1 MMPRSFSGRR
11 NCRMKITSLLARTS
25 AIGRVMRVLPV
36 LAVLFS
42 FNLDAKA
49 QWVLQ
54 SGEMDQQIRRGIN
67 LIYNMEF
74 DNAERTFDS
83 VIATSPEHPAGY
95 FYSAS
100 VVFWR
105 AITNPDNTTYD
116 ALYRSRLQQAIDKS
130 DALLATNERDIAG
143 IFYKGAALGMRARIF
158 AIRPN
163 WQDAIDIMLGDA
175 KEGIRYLNL
184 MESIIPSNPDVMFGR
199 GLYNYYVEAVKEDN
213 PLLAPIIGIFA
224 TGNKRI
230 GLQMLEIASQKA
242 VYAKTEAQYELMKVY
257 YTYEKNYVR
266 ANAFAQYLTN
276 KFPNNVQFLH
286 YLGFTQ
292 VAMNL
297 TTNYDSTY
305 RVILARAREKRPG
318 YTIRQAREAMFYLGQ
333 SALFTGKL
341 DSALYYLYNSNLL
354 SRKIMQDGEINS
366 WITRS
371 ELMMGQ
377 AYDKKGDRKRALE
390 MYRRVLD
397 MDDKGNSH
405 ATAERYLER
414 PYQ

>member
-1 MMPRSFSGRR
+1 
-11 NCRMKITSLLARTS
+11 MKITSLLVSSNVVRRTLRLMPAL
-25 AIGRVMRVLPV
+25 AI
-36 LAVLFS
+36 LFS
-42 FNLDAKA
+42 FSLDAKA

-54 SGEMDQQIRRGIN
+54 SGEMDQQIKRGIN
-67 LIYNMEF
+67 LIYNMEY

-83 VIATSPEHPAGY
+83 VIAANPEHPAGY

-105 AITNPDNTTYD
+105 AITNTDNTTYD
-116 ALYRSRLQQAIDKS
+116 DLYRKRLQLAIDKA
-130 DALLATNERDIAG
+130 DEVLAKNERDVAG

-163 WQDAIDIMLGDA
+163 WQDAIDILLGDA
-175 KEGIRYLNL
+175 KEGIRYLNM

-199 GLYNYYVEAVKEDN
+199 GLYNYYVEAVKDDN
-213 PLLAPIIGIFA
+213 PMLAPVIGLFA

-292 VAMNL
+292 VAMGL
-297 TTNYDSTY
+297 TDKYDSTY
-305 RVILARAREKRPG
+305 RVVLQRSREKRPG

-333 SALFTGKL
+333 AALFTGKA

-354 SRKIMQDGEINS
+354 SRKIMLDGEINS

-377 AYDKKGDRKRALE
+377 AYDIKGDRKRALE

-397 MDDKGNSH
+397 MDDKGGSH
-405 ATAERYLER
+405 ASAEKYLEK
-414 PYQ
+414 PYLR

>member
-1 MMPRSFSGRR
+1 MKTLSRYVGSVLRSSV
-11 NCRMKITSLLARTS
+11 L
-25 AIGRVMRVLPV
+25 RVLPV

-42 FNLDAKA
+42 FGTEAKA

-54 SGEMDQQIRRGIN
+54 SGEMDRQIKRGISQ
-67 LIYNMEF
+67 IYNMDF
-74 DNAERTFDS
+74 DDAERTFDS
-83 VIATSPEHPAGY
+83 VIATDPEHPAGY

-100 VVFWR
+100 VIFWR

-116 ALYRSRLQQAIDKS
+116 QLYRNRLQQAIDKA
-130 DALLATNERDIAG
+130 DGLLAKNERDIAG
-143 IFYKGAALGMRARIF
+143 IFYKGGALGMRARIF

-163 WQDAIDIMLGDA
+163 WKDALDMLLGDA
-175 KEGIRYLNL
+175 KEGVKYLNM
-184 MESIIPSNPDVMFGR
+184 MEAIIPSNPDVLFGR
-199 GLYNYYVEAVKEDN
+199 GLYNYYVEAVKDDN
-213 PLLAPIIGIFA
+213 PMLAPIIGIFA
-224 TGNKRI
+224 TGNKRV
-230 GLQMLEIASQKA
+230 GLQMLELSSQKA

-292 VAMNL
+292 VAMGL
-297 TTNYDSTY
+297 TDKYDSTY

-333 SALFTGKL
+333 AALFRGNL
-341 DSALYYLYNSNLL
+341 DSALYFLYNSNLL
-354 SRKIMQDGEINS
+354 SRKILLDGDINS

-377 AYDKKGDRKRALE
+377 AYDAKGDRKRAVE

-397 MDDKGNSH
+397 MEDKGNSH
-405 ATAERYLER
+405 ASAERYLET
-414 PYQ
+414 PYRR